1 MAEEK
6 LDAQDLDLDDPMAVV
21 REEPK
26 KRFMTFRSS
35 REIYG
40 ISLDNVHEIIG
51 LQQYTSVPETADYIM
66 GLINLRGKVI
76 PIIDVRIRFGKEPLE
91 YNDRTSVIVIQVKDT
106 VIGLIV
112 DGIEG
117 VVDIAEKEILPPPSV
132 SNLKSQAQKYVF
144 GICKVNSEVKLLLDP
159 EKLIYD
165 LDDENI
171 SELEEEE

>member
-6 LDAQDLDLDDPMAVV
+6 LDAQDLDVGDPMAVE

-35 REIYG
+35 NEIYG

-51 LQQYTSVPETADYIM
+51 LQQYTSVPETEDYIM

-76 PIIDVRIRFGKEPLE
+76 PIIDVRIRFGKEPLQ

-117 VVDIAEKEILPPPSV
+117 VVDIHEKEILPPPSV
-132 SNLKSQAQKYVF
+132 SNLRSQAQKYVF
-144 GICKVNSEVKLLLDP
+144 GIVNSEVKLLLDP

-165 LDDENI
+165 AEDEQM

>member
-35 REIYG
+35 SEIYG

-106 VIGLIV
+106 VIGLM
-112 DGIEG
+112 ESK
-117 VVDIAEKEILPPPSV
+117 A
-132 SNLKSQAQKYVF
+132 
-144 GICKVNSEVKLLLDP
+144 
-159 EKLIYD
+159 
-165 LDDENI
+165 
-171 SELEEEE
+171 